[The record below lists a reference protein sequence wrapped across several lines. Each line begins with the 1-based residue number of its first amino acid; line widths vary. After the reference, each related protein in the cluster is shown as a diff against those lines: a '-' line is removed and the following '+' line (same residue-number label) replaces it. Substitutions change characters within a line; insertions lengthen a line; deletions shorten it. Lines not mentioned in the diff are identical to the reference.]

1 MLLFYGKARI
11 PTQEQKRCASKL
23 QELYHDYQNL
33 KKKQSREGDF
43 QRRKEMKFRESS
55 DDLFDISHARALDT
69 IKIDEDKQFLL
80 IQRKK
85 GRPGSMVGVDR
96 TLAALDART
105 AARQEAEQ
113 ARRDRYLEE
122 CRQLQN
128 VSVASTS
135 STE

>member
-1 MLLFYGKARI
+1 MLPFYEKARI

-23 QELYHDYQNL
+23 DELYHDYQNL

-69 IKIDEDKQFLL
+69 IRIDEDKQFLL
-80 IQRKK
+80 MQRKK
-85 GRPGSMVGVDR
+85 GRPMAGV
-96 TLAALDART
+96 TLAALEART

-122 CRQLQN
+122 WHQLAPP
-128 VSVASTS
+128 S
-135 STE
+135 E